1 MRCAA
6 RGSPRL
12 VVSVL
17 SAFASLLLLLLLP
30 LAAAPARAFGG
41 GDFVPTARRAQ
52 FHGRRTA
59 WHDLLGRH
67 CPRFGAATSA
77 ALPLERPESW
87 SEGDTYKLS
96 LSFAHD
102 RLATPWLAV
111 IGPGLDHLPLVDVEL
126 THSAGE
132 LRSVK
137 ARLYELEDSFP
148 ALARH
153 PEVAAHFRNAT
164 HWPKHLLVTYRWK
177 EVLEVDAL
185 GGAFTLLG
193 VGAMLAA
200 VVMGTV
206 LLEARHQ
213 VVRLA
218 EVVSAPGGA
227 EAQSASSTGP
237 RAAAAQ
243 AGVRKAD

>member
-1 MRCAA
+1 MPD
-6 RGSPRL
+6 S
-12 VVSVL
+12 
-17 SAFASLLLLLLLP
+17 ASLASVFPP
-30 LAAAPARAFGG
+30 LASLAG
-41 GDFVPTARRAQ
+41 RRA
-52 FHGRRTA
+52 A
-59 WHDLLGRH
+59 YRH